1 MESTVRKVFH
11 ERVLPQPIEKPL
23 PELPLP
29 AAPLAEKES
38 VAVTDPKPLSYQPNY
53 VRLNLK
59 RHLNVKHPV
68 HRRAKREDSAAKDEE
83 RVSSQQQLQNS
94 GSGPGLLEEEVFD
107 VLAVSVKS
115 PEKAV
120 PAKASSQVTPSKPSK
135 ISPSQTT
142 PSQSLPSQP
151 DPPSQTTPPS
161 QPTPSQTTPSTTPL
175 TPQNNGTLP
184 NHPSPTAPLCNHG
197 IPAVLR
203 TVKKAGK
210 NHGREF
216 YCCCH
221 ECSRSCGFFLWKDCN
236 RSDVI
241 SMIKEMPTPKATSA
255 KEQFEEYWREELEN
269 RSVDDGERREE

>member
-1 MESTVRKVFH
+1 MDSTVRKVFH
-11 ERVLPQPIEKPL
+11 ERALPQPIEKAL

-29 AAPLAEKES
+29 AAPLAEKEN

-115 PEKAV
+115 PEKA
-120 PAKASSQVTPSKPSK
+120 SSEVAPSKPSK
-135 ISPSQTT
+135 ITPPSQPALSQAT
-142 PSQSLPSQP
+142 PSSQP
-151 DPPSQTTPPS
+151 DPPSQA
-161 QPTPSQTTPSTTPL
+161 TPSQTTPLTTPL
-175 TPQNNGTLP
+175 TPQSNGTLH

-221 ECSRSCGFFLWKDCN
+221 EYSRSCGFFLWKDCN

-255 KEQFEEYWREELEN
+255 KEQFEEYWQEELEN

>member
-1 MESTVRKVFH
+1 MDSTVRRVFH
-11 ERVLPQPIEKPL
+11 ERVLPQPIEKAL
-23 PELPLP
+23 PEPSLP

-120 PAKASSQVTPSKPSK
+120 PAKASSRVIPSKPSR
-135 ISPSQTT
+135 TT
-142 PSQSLPSQP
+142 PSQT
-151 DPPSQTTPPS
+151 PPSQTPPS
-161 QPTPSQTTPSTTPL
+161 QPTPSQPDPPSQATPSQTTPLTTPL
-175 TPQNNGTLP
+175 TPQSNGTLP

-221 ECSRSCGFFLWKDCN
+221 EYSRSCGFFLWKDCN

-241 SMIKEMPTPKATSA
+241 SMIKEMPTPKAMSA
-255 KEQFEEYWREELEN
+255 KEQFEEYWKEELEN
-269 RSVDDGERREE
+269 RSVDDEKRRKE

>member
-1 MESTVRKVFH
+1 MRKVFH

-29 AAPLAEKES
+29 VAPLAEEES

-68 HRRAKREDSAAKDEE
+68 HRRAKREDSTAKDEE
-83 RVSSQQQLQNS
+83 RVPSQQQLQNS

-107 VLAVSVKS
+107 VLVVSVKS

-120 PAKASSQVTPSKPSK
+120 PAKASSQVTPSKPSR
-135 ISPSQTT
+135 T
-142 PSQSLPSQP
+142 
-151 DPPSQTTPPS
+151 PPSQTPPSQTPPS
-161 QPTPSQTTPSTTPL
+161 QPTPSQPDPPSQATPSQTTPLTTPL
-175 TPQNNGTLP
+175 TPQSNGTLP

-221 ECSRSCGFFLWKDCN
+221 EYSRSCGFFLWKDCN

-255 KEQFEEYWREELEN
+255 KEQFEEYWKEELEN

>member
-1 MESTVRKVFH
+1 MDSTVRKVFH
-11 ERVLPQPIEKPL
+11 ERALPQPIEKAL

-115 PEKAV
+115 PEKA
-120 PAKASSQVTPSKPSK
+120 SSEVAPSKPSK
-135 ISPSQTT
+135 ITPPSQPALSQAT
-142 PSQSLPSQP
+142 PSSQP
-151 DPPSQTTPPS
+151 DPPSQA
-161 QPTPSQTTPSTTPL
+161 TPSQTTPLTTPL
-175 TPQNNGTLP
+175 TPQSNGTLP
-184 NHPSPTAPLCNHG
+184 NHPSSTAPLCNHG

-216 YCCCH
+216 YCCYH
-221 ECSRSCGFFLWKDCN
+221 EYSRSCGFFLWKDCN

-255 KEQFEEYWREELEN
+255 KEQFEEYWKEELEN